1 MSRELSISQKQA
13 VVKFIE
19 KQTEIKDWSKTGGQY
34 LYLTLMRDLFLSKVL
49 TKRIKK
55 YLPLLTFSN
64 QTVYVDKR
72 LTNAG
77 GFDLDLDLKKN
88 FK

>member
-1 MSRELSISQKQA
+1 
-13 VVKFIE
+13 
-19 KQTEIKDWSKTGGQY
+19 
-34 LYLTLMRDLFLSKVL
+34 MRDLFLSKVL

-77 GFDLDLDLKKN
+77 GFDLDLDLKQN